1 MSFGK
6 SFQSLDDD
14 LFYRECKRII
24 SKYPL
29 LEKDANIPVPF
40 QKKDDIIKKFYKI
53 KLKKNSRLIKDL
65 NYNNKRLVYEIQKKI
80 NKDDDYYSKE
90 KI

>member
-6 SFQSLDDD
+6 SFQSLYDD
-14 LFYRECKRII
+14 LFYRERKRII

-40 QKKDDIIKKFYKI
+40 QKKDDIIKNFHKI
-53 KLKKNSRLIKDL
+53 KSEKNSRLMNDL

-80 NKDDDYYSKE
+80 YKDDYYYSKE

>member
-1 MSFGK
+1 M
-6 SFQSLDDD
+6 
-14 LFYRECKRII
+14 
-24 SKYPL
+24 
-29 LEKDANIPVPF
+29 
-40 QKKDDIIKKFYKI
+40 
-53 KLKKNSRLIKDL
+53 KDL

>member
-1 MSFGK
+1 
-6 SFQSLDDD
+6 L
-14 LFYRECKRII
+14 E
-24 SKYPL
+24 YPL
-29 LEKDANIPVPF
+29 LEKDANIPVPLP
-40 QKKDDIIKKFYKI
+40 KKDDAMKKFHKI
-53 KLKKNSRLIKDL
+53 KLEKNSRLMKDL

>member
-6 SFQSLDDD
+6 SFRSLDDD
-14 LFYRECKRII
+14 LFYRERKRIF
-24 SKYPL
+24 SEYPI

-53 KLKKNSRLIKDL
+53 KLEKNSRLMKDL